1 MTQIFNSF
9 KKGVSAFNVFFECL
23 LETNKDVSYIQFD
36 TDGYCCWIQNRLKEK
51 GFSYPILFLTAHADL
66 DMAISVF
73 REGADNLLKKP
84 VNPQELIDA
93 ISEAIRKDS
102 ANQSQGNIEE
112 LNKRYLSL
120 STREASAG
128 TCKRRADKFWNRRA
142 AWIEWTHGRESSL
155 SCLWKTWPQIE
166 GDNRH
171 SWKKFFLNSTSNYKD
186 LDDLQEH

>member
-1 MTQIFNSF
+1 
-9 KKGVSAFNVFFECL
+9 
-23 LETNKDVSYIQFD
+23 
-36 TDGYCCWIQNRLKEK
+36 
-51 GFSYPILFLTAHADL
+51 
-66 DMAISVF
+66 MAISVF

-128 TCKRRADKFWNRRA
+128 TCKRRADKF
-142 AWIEWTHGRESSL
+142 
-155 SCLWKTWPQIE
+155 
-166 GDNRH
+166 
-171 SWKKFFLNSTSNYKD
+171 
-186 LDDLQEH
+186 